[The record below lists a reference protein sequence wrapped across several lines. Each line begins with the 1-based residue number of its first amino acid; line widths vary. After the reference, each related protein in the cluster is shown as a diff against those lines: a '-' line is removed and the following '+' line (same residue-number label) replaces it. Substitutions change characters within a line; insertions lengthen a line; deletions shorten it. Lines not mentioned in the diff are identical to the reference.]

1 MAERPFGLVDPIPAP
16 RQGYV
21 ATYADMVIG
30 RGPDVTRAE
39 LIRLQCKIMEAQNQL
54 DRGNPM
60 AARRALR
67 S

>member
-1 MAERPFGLVDPIPAP
+1 MAERPFGLMDPIPAP
-16 RQGYV
+16 QPGYV

-54 DRGNPM
+54 VRGDPM

>member
-1 MAERPFGLVDPIPAP
+1 MVNPIPAP
-16 RQGYV
+16 QPGGV

-39 LIRLQCKIMEAQNQL
+39 LIRLQSKIMEAQRQL
-54 DRGNPM
+54 DRGDPM